1 VEPTLA
7 PEVQC
12 GVLSRDEQCLHPG
25 RLVRALARAASHK
38 GAAIRTGCPAL
49 GVRQEDGR
57 FEAVSIPDG
66 EISAGQLVVAA
77 GAWSPVPCSWF
88 GAEVPISP
96 ARGQMVSLVS
106 TSQVVRRPIF
116 SYNGAVL
123 PKLDGSVQIGSTV
136 ELVGFDVR
144 PTAEGIASILEVVSR
159 LTPGLGTLPID
170 RIWAGLRPWCEDGVP
185 AIGRLPG
192 CENVSL
198 ASGHFKLGILGS
210 AITAQTVADLV
221 AHDRV
226 DPLIE
231 PFSPSRFSEDEG

>member
-1 VEPTLA
+1 
-7 PEVQC
+7 
-12 GVLSRDEQCLHPG
+12 
-25 RLVRALARAASHK
+25 
-38 GAAIRTGCPAL
+38 
-49 GVRQEDGR
+49 
-57 FEAVSIPDG
+57 
-66 EISAGQLVVAA
+66 
-77 GAWSPVPCSWF
+77 
-88 GAEVPISP
+88 
-96 ARGQMVSLVS
+96 MVSLVS